1 MSEPKADR
9 PYMPGYGIAE
19 ANAGGGLFPWSWATE
34 RLTDARTYWIATARF
49 NGQPHVMPVWGVW
62 IDDAFYFS
70 TGNQSR
76 KARNLV
82 ENPRCTI
89 SCEVGEDQIIVEG
102 QARLVDDSELRRRF
116 SDAYQAKY
124 NFDMEGF
131 SEPFY
136 AVQPSAVF
144 GFTTTKGQFTKTA
157 TRWAFD
163 ER

>member
-1 MSEPKADR
+1 MSEPNADR
-9 PYMPGYGIAE
+9 PHMPGYGIAE
-19 ANAGGGLFPWSWATE
+19 AKEGGGLFPWSWATE
-34 RLTDARTYWIATARF
+34 RLANARTYWIATART

-89 SCEVGEDQIIVEG
+89 SCEVGQDQMILEG
-102 QARLVDDSELRRRF
+102 QARVIDDSELRRRF
-116 SDAYQAKY
+116 GNAYQAKY
-124 NFDMEGF
+124 DFDMEGF

-136 AVQPSAVF
+136 AVQPSMVF
-144 GFTTTKGQFTKTA
+144 GFTTADGQFTKTA
-157 TRWAFD
+157 TRWVFHS
-163 ER
+163 E

>member
-1 MSEPKADR
+1 
-9 PYMPGYGIAE
+9 MPGYGIAE
-19 ANAGGGLFPWSWATE
+19 ATEGGGLFPWSWATDH
-34 RLTDARTYWIATARF
+34 LTNARTYWIATARS

-89 SCEVGEDQIIVEG
+89 SCEVGADQIIVEG
-102 QARLVDDSELRRRF
+102 KARLVDDSELRRRF

-124 NFDMEGF
+124 NFDMKGF

-144 GFTTTKGQFTKTA
+144 GFTTTEGQFTKTA
-157 TRWAFD
+157 TRWMFD
-163 ER
+163 DH